1 MSGSD
6 TFPVA
11 LWLARRIRR
20 RGCARGCLGFLHQR
34 MSEPDYVQPDDLG
47 KGRHGGFAL
56 KILTVLWRASDDV
69 YLTVVMVTA
78 SRERFPVRAGSVDH
92 PGPAQSVLV
101 LSDSRSIFQR
111 MIGAV
116 CRHRHI
122 ASC

>member
-6 TFPVA
+6 TFPVS

-20 RGCARGCLGFLHQR
+20 RGCARACVGSVRQS
-34 MSEPDYVQPDDLG
+34 MSEPDYVQPDDLDKSRRG
-47 KGRHGGFAL
+47 AAL
-56 KILTVLWRASDDV
+56 KILTVLWPASDDV

-101 LSDSRSIFQR
+101 LSDFRSIFQR